1 MLLFLGVSEKT
12 GVTVIQQ
19 ESTAE
24 TPPPDTNQS
33 DCSTQE
39 TNQPDNPAPQVID
52 QPETS
57 TDSSPTEIDQ
67 SNEAS

>member
-1 MLLFLGVSEKT
+1 MCLFPGASEKT

-39 TNQPDNPAPQVID
+39 TNQSEPPVFLLTFSIVIH
-52 QPETS
+52 
-57 TDSSPTEIDQ
+57 
-67 SNEAS
+67 ASLLATL